1 MAVLEQWEID
11 LRNQLLEGSESQ
23 REWEERLKQELEGIP
38 SRKKKKPKTKP
49 APAPV
54 ASEPVAEDRP
64 PIALKKKKEEGLLGY
79 YVIIVLLIVMGL
91 FVYNH
96 KSGGAITN
104 WFSNRIQFTE
114 SEKTTPETRP
124 DAAPMPPA
132 NNSAE
137 IAQLR
142 LDMAKMKQD
151 METMNGKLKWNSD
164 RITLMGMLVNENFVI
179 LGNNYDRSHLIFF
192 NADWTINKMPRYLQ
206 IQEKDREYL
215 QKFVKPGSAQ

>member
-23 REWEERLKQELEGIP
+23 REWEDRLKQELEGIP
-38 SRKKKKPKTKP
+38 SRKKKKNKPKPT
-49 APAPV
+49 PV
-54 ASEPVAEDRP
+54 VSEPVVERP

-96 KSGGAITN
+96 KSGGALTN
-104 WFSNRIQFTE
+104 WFANRIQFAETE
-114 SEKTTPETRP
+114 EKKLPEMRP
-124 DAAPMPPA
+124 DSAPMPPP

-137 IAQLR
+137 ISQLR
-142 LDMAKMKQD
+142 LDVAKMKQD
-151 METMNGKLKWNSD
+151 METLNTKLKWNSD

-215 QKFVKPGSAQ
+215 QKFVKPGAAQ